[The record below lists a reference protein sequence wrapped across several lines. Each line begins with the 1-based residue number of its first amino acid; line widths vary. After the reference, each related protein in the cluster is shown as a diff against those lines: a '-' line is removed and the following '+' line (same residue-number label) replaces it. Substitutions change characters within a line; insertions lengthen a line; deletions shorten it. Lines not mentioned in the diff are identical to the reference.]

1 MGIPQG
7 RGLGRKYAPD
17 PRDRKYLMA
26 AHPKVSEIVT
36 TARKRWSYRHKAL
49 DQGDTGTCVGHA
61 WKHYLMAAPIE
72 HRFQEAPSAF
82 EIYDIAT
89 KLDEWPENDN
99 DTARQFG
106 TSVRAGAKAVQSK
119 GLLKEY
125 RWLYT
130 ADEIETFICGQN
142 AEGKHIGGPVVIGV
156 PWYTGMFQI
165 NTAGFVNISGIIEG
179 GHSVLILG
187 ADPVSH
193 NFDLINQWA
202 DWGLDN
208 RGDFRM
214 TRDTLDRLMQ
224 QDGEACAAIEMR
236 GVHPTS

>member
-1 MGIPQG
+1 
-7 RGLGRKYAPD
+7 
-17 PRDRKYLMA
+17 
-26 AHPKVSEIVT
+26 
-36 TARKRWSYRHKAL
+36 
-49 DQGDTGTCVGHA
+49 
-61 WKHYLMAAPIE
+61 
-72 HRFQEAPSAF
+72 
-82 EIYDIAT
+82 
-89 KLDEWPENDN
+89 
-99 DTARQFG
+99 
-106 TSVRAGAKAVQSK
+106 
-119 GLLKEY
+119 
-125 RWLYT
+125 
-130 ADEIETFICGQN
+130 
-142 AEGKHIGGPVVIGV
+142 
-156 PWYTGMFQI
+156 MFQI